1 MRHRPCSGAQVALTN
16 NAYNWA
22 KKVAGIKK
30 SFSKSKQE
38 WPDVQWILTDG
49 KLPVKPGE
57 AAGADSAGR
66 GQRLGSDY
74 LDMKGM
80 EEVEEEEV
88 KSLLGNGVHV
98 MSLY

>member
-1 MRHRPCSGAQVALTN
+1 MRACVREKKHARWSANPESDIAG
-16 NAYNWA
+16 A
-22 KKVAGIKK
+22 KK
-30 SFSKSKQE
+30 QE
-38 WPDVQWILTDG
+38 KPERKHAAPQVVYPSQG
-49 KLPVKPGE
+49 RKAEKPGE

-80 EEVEEEEV
+80 EEVEEEV

-98 MSLY
+98 MSL